1 MRDLSRVEGNLSTS
15 NVHFLFN
22 QPFYQTEGGILM
34 KTLSKEEEGKLRRF
48 LKGLGVDVGECE
60 PILKKARRSLAKV
73 IE

>member
-1 MRDLSRVEGNLSTS
+1 
-15 NVHFLFN
+15 
-22 QPFYQTEGGILM
+22 M